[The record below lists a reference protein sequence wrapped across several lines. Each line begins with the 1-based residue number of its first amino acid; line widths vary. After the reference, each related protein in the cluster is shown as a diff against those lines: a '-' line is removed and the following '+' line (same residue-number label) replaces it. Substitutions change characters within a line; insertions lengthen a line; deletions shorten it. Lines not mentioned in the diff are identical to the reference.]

1 MSNNLKK
8 ILISEG
14 ISQAKLSRESG
25 VSTTTI
31 GKLYNL
37 SDHFVSDTKKGAIVK
52 GINKLIE
59 EDKYE
64 FSQVFP

>member
-31 GKLYNL
+31 GKLYNH